1 MGKTSTASKNKYN
14 EKAYDRV
21 NLILKKGQKDIIR
34 QRAESRGM
42 SLNGYINALIE
53 ADMKQGD

>member
-21 NLILKKGQKDIIR
+21 NLILKKGQKDVIK
-34 QRAESRGM
+34 QRAESKGT
-42 SLNGYINALIE
+42 SLNG
-53 ADMKQGD
+53 